1 MIIIRGALGGILLFL
16 GRELNFLFAGG
27 FAAMIALRVVPLL
40 PSSWPAWGDIA
51 FIVGMAAIA
60 AAIPAI
66 NERAGYVVSG
76 ILAGGFYLAD
86 YYVPGFIAI
95 PILPF
100 LVGGAVG
107 GIIMGLL
114 KEWSLMI
121 VSSLVGSIYV
131 MDLFTFRREIE
142 LMLTG
147 LLFFAGALTQV
158 LTWRAQKHSSNE
170 R

>member
-1 MIIIRGALGGILLFL
+1 MILIRGALGGILLFL

-51 FIVGMAAIA
+51 FIVGMTAIA

-107 GIIMGLL
+107 GIVMGLL

-121 VSSLVGSIYV
+121 VSSLVGAIYV
-131 MDLFTFRREIE
+131 MDLFTFRRDLE

-147 LLFFAGALTQV
+147 LLFFVGALTQV
-158 LTWRAQKHSSNE
+158 LVWRAQKYSSSE

>member
-40 PSSWPAWGDIA
+40 PSSWPAWGDIV
-51 FIVGMAAIA
+51 FIIVVAAIA

-114 KEWSLMI
+114 KEWSLMN

>member
-1 MIIIRGALGGILLFL
+1 MVIIRGALGAILLFL

-40 PSSWPAWGDIA
+40 PSSWPAWGAIA
-51 FIVGMAAIA
+51 FIITMAAIS
-60 AAIPAI
+60 AAISAI

-76 ILAGGFYLAD
+76 FLAGGFYLAD
-86 YYVPGFIAI
+86 YFVPGFVSI

-107 GIIMGLL
+107 GLVMGVGG
-114 KEWSLMI
+114 EWSLMI
-121 VSSLVGSIYV
+121 VSSVIGAIYA
-131 MDLFTFRREIE
+131 MDLVTLSPQLE
-142 LMLTG
+142 LMITG
-147 LLFFAGALTQV
+147 GLFFAGALTQV
-158 LTWRAQKHSSNE
+158 LTWRTLKHSNSG

>member
-51 FIVGMAAIA
+51 FIVVMAAIA

-107 GIIMGLL
+107 GIVMGLL

-131 MDLFTFRREIE
+131 MDLFTFRRELE

-147 LLFFAGALTQV
+147 LLFFAGASTQV
-158 LTWRAQKHSSNE
+158 LTWRAQKYSSKE

>member
-1 MIIIRGALGGILLFL
+1 MILIRGALGGILLFL

-51 FIVGMAAIA
+51 FVVVMAAIA
-60 AAIPAI
+60 AVIPAI
-66 NERAGYVVSG
+66 NELAGYVVSG

-107 GIIMGLL
+107 GIVMGLL

-121 VSSLVGSIYV
+121 VSSLVGAIYV

-158 LTWRAQKHSSNE
+158 LTWRAQKYSSKE